1 MIDDQLKRH
10 AGSNAQRY
18 DRAYF
23 AFDSTDTADFEGS
36 RGRLNVCI
44 PRTRGDSSV
53 RDRNWAHIVESQPP
67 LVAAIEL
74 FFGGADV
81 PLGLLC
87 PSSVCMHAS
96 LRTALAAA
104 RGVSTGVEQRPMPE
118 VMSRLYPVERGS
130 AGDADVATAESVIG
144 K

>member
-1 MIDDQLKRH
+1 MINLNVMQVAMHNDTTALI
-10 AGSNAQRY
+10 
-18 DRAYF
+18 F
-23 AFDSTDTADFEGS
+23 AFDCTDTADFEGS

-67 LVAAIEL
+67 LVAAINL

-104 RGVSTGVEQRPMPE
+104 
-118 VMSRLYPVERGS
+118 VERGS

-144 K
+144 KKAWWCR

>member
-1 MIDDQLKRH
+1 MINLNVMQVAMHNDTTALI
-10 AGSNAQRY
+10 
-18 DRAYF
+18 F

-104 RGVSTGVEQRPMPE
+104 
-118 VMSRLYPVERGS
+118 VERGS

-144 K
+144 NKAWWCR

>member
-1 MIDDQLKRH
+1 MINLNVMQVAMHNDTTALI
-10 AGSNAQRY
+10 
-18 DRAYF
+18 F
-23 AFDSTDTADFEGS
+23 AFDCTDTADFEGS

-67 LVAAIEL
+67 LVAAIKL

-104 RGVSTGVEQRPMPE
+104 
-118 VMSRLYPVERGS
+118 VERGS

-144 K
+144 KKAWWCR

>member
-1 MIDDQLKRH
+1 MINLNVMQVAMHNDTTALI
-10 AGSNAQRY
+10 
-18 DRAYF
+18 F

-36 RGRLNVCI
+36 RWRLNVCI

-104 RGVSTGVEQRPMPE
+104 
-118 VMSRLYPVERGS
+118 VERGS